1 MELYDAIFYRKSI
14 EFYSTK
20 PITESLMKEV
30 KKLCSNITYLNS
42 NLNIKAH
49 VIDSNKGSSLYTNN

>member
-20 PITESLMKEV
+20 PITEFLMEEV
-30 KKLCSNITYLNS
+30 KKFL
-42 NLNIKAH
+42 KE
-49 VIDSNKGSSLYTNN
+49 KGLKLKEF